1 MDNVSKQKLDAR
13 RENAKRYSYSDY
25 ESRQSIDKYFE
36 KNGYLKSIFMVFI
49 GIPFL
54 YMLFILI
61 SVLISAYVHWLI
73 AVIISIVGIGLY
85 LFYKKQKKNNSLF
98 VKENVDS
105 IELATPLNIDLSI
118 ILSGLLFFT
127 GLLIISF
134 AFQLIW
140 IVMLVSMIAL
150 FVYIKAYKKIRYSL
164 FDKIIISKDFLRIDD
179 PNSKSCIEIVKG
191 HISKLVLLTITD
203 GSIEKRLLEFQFET
217 EESYRTIE
225 ITEQQVIDLRL
236 NFDLFTISLNKMGYK
251 LHKETAIEGRLNRL
265 DENGNQTLS
274 T

>member
-1 MDNVSKQKLDAR
+1 
-13 RENAKRYSYSDY
+13 
-25 ESRQSIDKYFE
+25 
-36 KNGYLKSIFMVFI
+36 MVFI

-54 YMLFILI
+54 FMLFILI
-61 SVLISAYVHWLI
+61 SALISAYVHWLI
-73 AVIISIVGIGLY
+73 ALIISMVGIGLFLY
-85 LFYKKQKKNNSLF
+85 YKKQKNNNLLF

-105 IELATPLNIDLSI
+105 IELSTPLNLDLSI

-164 FDKIIISKDFLRIDD
+164 FDKIIISRDFLRIDD
-179 PNSKSCIEIVKG
+179 PNSKSSIEIIKS
-191 HISKLVLLTITD
+191 HISKMVLLTIID
-203 GSIEKRLLEFQFET
+203 GSSEKRLLEFQFET
-217 EESYRTIE
+217 EDSYRTIE

-236 NFDLFTISLNKMGYK
+236 NFDLFTSSLNKMGYK

-265 DENGNQTLS
+265 DENGNQILN
-274 T
+274 

>member
-13 RENAKRYSYSDY
+13 RENAKRYSDSDY
-25 ESRQSIDKYFE
+25 EVRKTIANNFE
-36 KNGYLKSIFMVFI
+36 KNGYLKSIVMVFI

-61 SVLISAYVHWLI
+61 SGLISVYVHWLI
-73 AVIISIVGIGLY
+73 AVIISIVGIGLF
-85 LFYKKQKKNNSLF
+85 LVYKKQKKNNSLF
-98 VKENVDS
+98 VKENIDS
-105 IELATPLNIDLSI
+105 IELATPLNLDLSF

-179 PNSKSCIEIVKG
+179 PDSKGCIEIVKS
-191 HISKLVLLTITD
+191 HISKLVLLTISD
-203 GSIEKRLLEFQFET
+203 GSSEKRLLEFQFET

-225 ITEQQVIDLRL
+225 ITEQQVLDLRV
-236 NFDLFTISLNKMGYK
+236 NFDLFTNSLNKMGYNF
-251 LHKETAIEGRLNRL
+251 HKETAIEGRLNRL
-265 DENGNQTLS
+265 DENGNQILN
-274 T
+274 

>member
-13 RENAKRYSYSDY
+13 KENAKRYSDSDY
-25 ESRQSIDKYFE
+25 ESRQAIDKYFE

-54 YMLFILI
+54 FMLFILI
-61 SVLISAYVHWLI
+61 SALISAYVHWLI
-73 AVIISIVGIGLY
+73 ALIISMVGIGLFLY
-85 LFYKKQKKNNSLF
+85 YKKQKNNNLLF

-105 IELATPLNIDLSI
+105 IELSTPLNLDLSI

-179 PNSKSCIEIVKG
+179 PNSKSSIEIVKG

-203 GSIEKRLLEFQFET
+203 GSTEKRLLEFQFET

-236 NFDLFTISLNKMGYK
+236 NFDLFTSSLNKMGYK

-265 DENGNQTLS
+265 DENGNQILN
-274 T
+274 